1 MDNVI
6 YYLYTVLESEKACVK
21 FQSLT
26 TSLEEQVFYT
36 AYHCSI
42 EIKVIEAK

>member
-26 TSLEEQVFYT
+26 PVWRSKYFT
-36 AYHCSI
+36 AYHWLN
-42 EIKVIEAK
+42 